1 MITYNYVLMVRNI
14 MSVLGYL
21 VIVGGIVEEEFKNNF
36 LKIYNL

>member
-21 VIVGGIVEEEFKNNF
+21 VIVGVIVEEEFKNNF
-36 LKIYNL
+36 